1 MRVLVTGGAG
11 FIGSH
16 VADRLVAEGNVVRVL
31 DDFSSGRREKLEG
44 PAAAAELVEGDVRV
58 VAAMRSAVAG
68 CGAIVHLAALVSV
81 QRSIADPLA
90 SHAINVDGTLNAL
103 VCAREAGVRRVIFA
117 SSAAVYGPA
126 AQLPNREDAAPAPVS
141 PYGADKL
148 AGEAYCSAMWGA
160 FGLETVV
167 LRYFNVFGPR
177 QDPASEYAAVI
188 PRFAQAFL
196 AGRPPTIYG
205 DGEQSRDFVFVED
218 VARASLLALEAP
230 VAGLVANVAR
240 GEAVTLNRLVAE
252 LHDLTGR
259 DLDPVHEDPRP
270 GDIRHST
277 AAVAVAERELGF
289 RPERSLAEGLRSVL
303 EGLG

>member
-1 MRVLVTGGAG
+1 MKVLVTGGAG

-16 VADRLVAEGNVVRVL
+16 VADRLVAAGHEVRVL
-31 DDFSSGRREKLEG
+31 DNLSSGRRENLDG
-44 PAAAAELVEGDVRV
+44 PAREAEVVEADVRDGDAVRAAASGCD
-58 VAAMRSAVAG
+58 AV
-68 CGAIVHLAALVSV
+68 VHLAALVSV
-81 QRSIADPLA
+81 PASIADPLA
-90 SHAINVDGTLNAL
+90 SQEINARGTLNVLLA
-103 VCAREAGVRRVIFA
+103 AREAGAGRFVFA
-117 SSAAVYGPA
+117 SSAAIYGPA
-126 AQLPNREDAAPAPVS
+126 AELPNREDAAPAPIS

-188 PRFAQAFL
+188 PRFAEAFR

-218 VARASLLALEAP
+218 VARANLLALEAP
-230 VAGLVANVAR
+230 AAGLVANIAR
-240 GEAVTLNRLVAE
+240 GEPVTLNRLVAE
-252 LHDLTGR
+252 LRSLTQT
-259 DLDPVHEDPRP
+259 DLDPVHADPRL

-277 AAVAVAERELGF
+277 ADVAVAERELGF
-289 RPERSLAEGLRSVL
+289 RPECSLAEGLRSVL

>member
-1 MRVLVTGGAG
+1 MKVLVTGGAG

-16 VADRLVAEGNVVRVL
+16 VVERLLADGHDVRVL
-31 DDFSSGRREKLEG
+31 DNLSSGRRENLTG
-44 PAAAAELVEGDVRV
+44 PAAAAELVEGDVRDLEAV
-58 VAAMRSAVAG
+58 RAAVAG
-68 CGAIVHLAALVSV
+68 CEAIIHLAALVSV
-81 QRSIADPLA
+81 QQSIADPLA
-90 SHAINVDGTLNAL
+90 SHAINAGGTLNTL
-103 VCAREAGVRRVIFA
+103 VCAREAGARRVVFA

-126 AQLPNREDAAPAPVS
+126 AELPNREDAALAPIS
-141 PYGADKL
+141 PYGAEKV

-188 PRFAQAFL
+188 PRFAQAFR
-196 AGRPPTIYG
+196 AGRPPIIYG

-218 VARASLLALEAP
+218 VARANLLALEAP
-230 VAGLVANVAR
+230 AAGLVANIAR

-252 LHDLTGR
+252 FRQLTGS
-259 DLDPVHEDPRP
+259 DVEPVHEDPRP
-270 GDIRHST
+270 GDVRHST
-277 AAVAVAERELGF
+277 AAVAVAERALGF
-289 RPERSLAEGLRSVL
+289 RPERSLGEGLRVVL

>member
-1 MRVLVTGGAG
+1 MKVLVTGGAG

-16 VADRLVAEGNVVRVL
+16 VADRLLAAGREVLVL
-31 DDFSSGRREKLEG
+31 DNFSSGRRENLSGAAGEAEVVEADVRDFDAVR
-44 PAAAAELVEGDVRV
+44 AAAAGCD
-58 VAAMRSAVAG
+58 AV
-68 CGAIVHLAALVSV
+68 VHLAALVSV
-81 QRSIADPLA
+81 PASIADPLA
-90 SHAINVDGTLNAL
+90 SHEINARGTLNVLLA
-103 VCAREAGVRRVIFA
+103 AREAGAGRFVFA
-117 SSAAVYGPA
+117 SSAAVYGPGA
-126 AQLPNREDAAPAPVS
+126 EPPNREDAAPAPIS

-188 PRFAQAFL
+188 PRFAQAFQ

-218 VARASLLALEAP
+218 VARANLLALEAP
-230 VAGLVANVAR
+230 AAGLVSNVAR

-252 LHDLTGR
+252 LRDLTGR

-277 AAVAVAERELGF
+277 AAVAVAERDLGF
-289 RPERSLAEGLRSVL
+289 RPERSLGEGLRAVL
-303 EGLG
+303 DSLG